1 MNEKVL
7 TWLAAAA
14 VRAIKTAAQAALGVM
29 SAASLMGDVSWVMVG
44 SAALFSAIYSLI
56 TSVAGIPEIE
66 EGASVMKLMKGE
78 Q

>member
-29 SAASLMGDVSWVMVG
+29 SAATVMGDVSWVMVG

-56 TSVAGIPEIE
+56 TSLAGIPEIE
-66 EGASVMKLMKGE
+66 GGASVMKLMKGE

>member
-14 VRAIKTAAQAALGVM
+14 VRALKTAAQAALGVM

>member
-14 VRAIKTAAQAALGVM
+14 VRALKTAAQAALGVM
-29 SAASLMGDVSWVMVG
+29 SAATLMGDVSWVMVG

>member
-7 TWLAAAA
+7 IWLAAAA

-29 SAASLMGDVSWVMVG
+29 SAGTVMGDVSWAMVG

-56 TSVAGIPEIE
+56 TSLAGIPEIE
-66 EGASVMKLMKGE
+66 GGASVMKLMKGE